1 MKIFKPIIKL
11 FKFIYSLIDKYI
23 VVPISRLVYRINELS
38 RNNSGKIEYIQI
50 YIYLNMYLYIC
61 IIIHLYKTMS
71 KLDLSALIGKAKE
84 TNMTSP
90 VQKVVPVKNKIRE
103 TPFNVHFPD
112 DVLKSLKMLSVEKG
126 TTMKNLIV
134 TAVQEKYF
142 NK

>member
-1 MKIFKPIIKL
+1 
-11 FKFIYSLIDKYI
+11 
-23 VVPISRLVYRINELS
+23 
-38 RNNSGKIEYIQI
+38 
-50 YIYLNMYLYIC
+50 YIC

-90 VQKVVPVKNKIRE
+90 VQKVVPVKNKIKE